1 MKSGTK
7 IKILI
12 MMIWMGLL
20 SIAVYYYIQNNR
32 SLVDYLPLI
41 QTEISSYGILAPVF
55 YIILY
60 CLRPLILFPATALT
74 TISGTLFGPYKGV
87 LYTMIGENISANI
100 TFLLGRYLGGDL
112 SEFMN
117 SKLKAAAFLDCKFKE
132 NGFSGV
138 LIMRLIYM
146 PFDLV
151 GMLSGMCKIR
161 QIEFALATFIG
172 IIPGIITFVY
182 LGSSFTEPKSIL
194 ISATCFIL
202 GILLSKWLKKHRKV
216 KV

>member
-32 SLVDYLPLI
+32 SLMDYLPLI
-41 QTEISSYGILAPVF
+41 QTEISNYGVLAPVF

-112 SEFMN
+112 SEFIN
-117 SKLKAAAFLDCKFKE
+117 SKIKTAAFLDCKFKE
-132 NGFSGV
+132 NGFSAV

-172 IIPGIITFVY
+172 IIPGVITFVY

-194 ISATCFIL
+194 ISVICFIL

-216 KV
+216 IV